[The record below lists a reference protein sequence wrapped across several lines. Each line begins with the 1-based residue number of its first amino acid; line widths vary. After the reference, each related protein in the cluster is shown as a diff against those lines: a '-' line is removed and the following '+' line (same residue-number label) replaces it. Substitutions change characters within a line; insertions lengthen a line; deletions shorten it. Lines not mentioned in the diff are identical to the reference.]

1 MLGITVETRPD
12 RCELCRF
19 GHIEH
24 RYVPPP
30 YGTVVSPYGGYKCE
44 TTDVI
49 VCKRMPP
56 VANADGRG
64 ASPVVS
70 KGDYCGEFKEKD

>member
-1 MLGITVETRPD
+1 MFAAIEPRPD

-19 GHIEH
+19 GRIEH
-24 RYVPPP
+24 RYLPLP
-30 YGTVVSPYGGYKCE
+30 YGTLPGYGYIPQGNDE
-44 TTDVI
+44 I

-64 ASPVVS
+64 VSPVVQ